1 MQYITYNISY
11 FICNIYMRIYN
22 YKYRFKLNN
31 LLREL
36 NDMDIYNE
44 IYVVIKNNDITFT
57 KNSNG
62 IFFDLNKIDDSVIEL
77 IITLIKNY
85 DSNSDSEIY

>member
-1 MQYITYNISY
+1 
-11 FICNIYMRIYN
+11 MRIYN

-36 NDMDIYNE
+36 NDTDLYME
-44 IYVVIKNNDITFT
+44 IYEVIKYNDVTFT

-62 IFFDLNKIDDSVIEL
+62 IFFDLNKIDDSVIKL
-77 IITLIKNY
+77 IINLIKNY
-85 DSNSDSEIY
+85 NSDSDSEIY

>member
-1 MQYITYNISY
+1 
-11 FICNIYMRIYN
+11 MRIYN

-44 IYVVIKNNDITFT
+44 IYEVIKYNNIIFT
-57 KNSNG
+57 QNSNG
-62 IFFDLNKIDDSVIEL
+62 IFFDLNKIDDSVIKL
-77 IITLIKNY
+77 IINLLENY
-85 DSNSDSEIY
+85 NSDSSDSEIY